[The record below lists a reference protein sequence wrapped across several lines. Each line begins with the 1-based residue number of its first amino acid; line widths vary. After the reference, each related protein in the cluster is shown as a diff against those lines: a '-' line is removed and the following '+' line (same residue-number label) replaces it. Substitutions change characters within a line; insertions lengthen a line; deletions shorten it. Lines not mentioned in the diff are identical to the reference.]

1 MKTHNKWQDIERSKD
16 DPKRAALVE
25 ARVQQELLELSLAE
39 LRRELGVSQ
48 VDLARAADVAQ
59 SQGSAVEKR
68 GDMLVSTLRRHVRA
82 LGGDLE
88 VVAVVGGRR
97 IKIAI

>member
-1 MKTHNKWQDIERSKD
+1 VT
-16 DPKRAALVE
+16 
-25 ARVQQELLELSLAE
+25 
-39 LRRELGVSQ
+39 Q

-59 SQGSAVEKR
+59 SQVSAVEKR
-68 GDMLVSTLRRHVRA
+68 DDLLVSTLRRHVRA